1 MQEERA
7 AQPAPDPAGPMTRH
21 RRSLPIYVG
30 AGGIATASHYVVTI
44 AAVEAFSV
52 VPIVASVMG
61 FAMGSAIKYWLN
73 YSVAFRSRARHT
85 HAMARFTVALA
96 AMLALNTALFGLFQ
110 QGLGMHYLL
119 AQLVTTILLIPPG
132 YLIHRQ
138 WVFR

>member
-1 MQEERA
+1 M
-7 AQPAPDPAGPMTRH
+7 PDPAAPVTRH

-44 AAVEAFSV
+44 AAVEAYSV

-73 YSVAFRSRARHT
+73 YSVAFRSRAP
-85 HAMARFTVALA
+85 HAHASVRFALALA
-96 AMLALNTALFGLFQ
+96 ALLMLNTLLFGLLQ
-110 QGLGMHYLL
+110 AGLGLHYVA
-119 AQLVTTILLIPPG
+119 AQALTTILLLAPG
-132 YLIHRQ
+132 YVIHRQ